1 MVARVAT
8 VDQTLEEVL
17 SAPTE
22 VVVERVRTV
31 SDLSVEWHALGHTM
45 ERAVGG
51 SRPAVRRY
59 VAGYRQT
66 ARHLIEAAQLIFPES
81 VVRTEDR
88 LAVVD
93 ADGRASVAPV
103 VALEEGA
110 VQAPFSAWV
119 GAYGAGLGVMLDL
132 VSRVRAALRDA
143 RPLVLPNGT
152 APPHWDVDD
161 GALLHF
167 IRAVRSELQ
176 HGRSPLDAIADS
188 FGLSETELA
197 GLFGV
202 RRQAVSQ
209 WRAEGVPS
217 ARQQKVATVA
227 SIADLLARKLKAE
240 RLPGIARRPADAY
253 GGQTMLQMVSQD
265 RHDELLASVRESFSH
280 ATTA

>member
-1 MVARVAT
+1 MAT
-8 VDQTLEEVL
+8 AERTFEEVL
-17 SAPTE
+17 TAPTD
-22 VVVERVRTV
+22 VVIENVRTL
-31 SDLSVEWHALGHTM
+31 SDLSVEWHALGRTM

-51 SRPAVRRY
+51 SRPAVRVY
-59 VAGYRQT
+59 VDRYRQT
-66 ARHLIEAAQLIFPES
+66 ARRLFEAAQLMFPES

-93 ADGRASVAPV
+93 AGGRASVAPV

-119 GAYGAGLGVMLDL
+119 GAYGAELGVMLDL
-132 VSRVRAALRDA
+132 VCRVRATVRDA
-143 RPLVLPNGT
+143 GPLVLPDRT
-152 APPHWDVDD
+152 AAPPHWEVDD
-161 GALLHF
+161 GALLYF
-167 IRAVRSELQ
+167 IRAVRYELQ
-176 HGRSPLDAIADS
+176 HDRSALDTISES
-188 FGLSETELA
+188 FELSETELA

-209 WRAEGVPS
+209 WRAEGIPS
-217 ARQQKVATVA
+217 GRQEKVAAVA

-253 GGQTMLQMVSQD
+253 GGLTMLEMVNQD
-265 RHDELLASVRESFSH
+265 RHDELLASVRESFSY